1 MVSSRSAEVISATP
15 RRFPRIVRDPVIV
28 GGEPTVQGTRV
39 PVRSIV
45 VLYQLYGDTERLQR
59 AFPRLDEGEIREALD
74 FYRAHRE
81 EVDTL
86 IAENEDDG
94 AA

>member
-1 MVSSRSAEVISATP
+1 MVGSRSAEVISAIS
-15 RRFPRIVRDPVIV
+15 RRFSRIVRDPVIV

-45 VLYQLYGDTERLQR
+45 VLHQLYGDTEHLRR
-59 AFPRLDEGEIREALD
+59 AFPRLDDDDIREALD
-74 FYRAHRE
+74 FYRAHRK
-81 EVDTL
+81 EVDIL
-86 IAENEDDG
+86 IAENEDNG

>member
-1 MVSSRSAEVISATP
+1 MVGSSSAEVISAIP

-45 VLYQLYGDTERLQR
+45 VLHQLYGDTERLRR
-59 AFPRLDEGEIREALD
+59 AFPRLDSDDIREALD
-74 FYRAHRE
+74 FYSAHRE

-86 IAENEDDG
+86 IAENEDNG

>member
-1 MVSSRSAEVISATP
+1 MVGSRSTEVLSAMP
-15 RRFPRIVRDPVIV
+15 RHFSRIVRDPVIV

-45 VLYQLYGDTERLQR
+45 VLHQLYGDTERLRR
-59 AFPRLDEGEIREALD
+59 AFPRLGDDDIREALD
-74 FYRAHRE
+74 FYSAHRE
-81 EVDTL
+81 EVDAL
-86 IAENEDDG
+86 ITENEDSG

>member
-1 MVSSRSAEVISATP
+1 MVGSRSAEVISAIP

-28 GGEPTVQGTRV
+28 GGEPTITGTRV

-45 VLYQLYGDTERLQR
+45 VLYQLYGDTERLRR
-59 AFPRLDEGEIREALD
+59 AFPRLDDDDIREALD
-74 FYRAHRE
+74 FYRAHRK
-81 EVDTL
+81 EVDIL
-86 IAENEDDG
+86 IDENEDNG

>member
-1 MVSSRSAEVISATP
+1 MVGSSSAEVISAIP
-15 RRFPRIVRDPVIV
+15 RRFPRIVRDPVI
-28 GGEPTVQGTRV
+28 GGGAPTVQGTRV

-45 VLYQLYGDTERLQR
+45 VLHQRYGETERRRR
-59 AFPRLDEGEIREALD
+59 AFPRLDRDDLREALD
-74 FYRAHRE
+74 FSSAHRA

-86 IAENEDDG
+86 IAENEDNG

>member
-1 MVSSRSAEVISATP
+1 MVGSRSAEVISAIP

-45 VLYQLYGDTERLQR
+45 VLHQLYGDTERLRR
-59 AFPRLDEGEIREALD
+59 AFPRLDDADVDETLA
-74 FYRAHRE
+74 FYGANIE
-81 EVDTL
+81 EVDRL
-86 IAENEDDG
+86 IAENEG
-94 AA
+94 L

>member
-1 MVSSRSAEVISATP
+1 MVGSRSAEVLSAIT
-15 RRFPRIVRDPVIV
+15 RGFPRIVRDPVIV

-45 VLYQLYGDTERLQR
+45 VLYQLYGDTERLRR
-59 AFPRLDEGEIREALD
+59 AFPRLGDDDIREALD
-74 FYRAHRE
+74 FYRAHRK
-81 EVDTL
+81 EVDIL
-86 IAENEDDG
+86 IAENEDNG

>member
-1 MVSSRSAEVISATP
+1 MVGSRSAEVISAIP
-15 RRFPRIVRDPVIV
+15 RRFSRIVRDPVIV

-45 VLYQLYGDTERLQR
+45 VLHQLYGDTAHLRK
-59 AFPRLDEGEIREALD
+59 AFPRLDDDDIREALD
-74 FYRAHRE
+74 FYHAHRK
-81 EVDTL
+81 EVDIL
-86 IAENEDDG
+86 IAENEDNG